1 MLERLV
7 RWSLENR
14 AMVYAIAA
22 LLTAFGAWT
31 ALRTPVDVLPDL
43 TAPTVTV
50 VVDAGGYTPTEVEQ
64 RVTIPLETALNGS
77 PGLRRIRS
85 NSATGLAVVTLEFDW
100 ATPPENARRIVA
112 ERLQTAGDE
121 LPEDLPPPHMTPASS
136 VMGEI
141 MFVALRSDSA
151 SPMDLKSTADWIV
164 RRRVMSVPGIAE
176 VLTIGGDERQVQLLV
191 DPPRMSARGIGMNQ
205 VIEAMSAASDN
216 RSAGVVVANGQELLV
231 EGVGRASVADDF
243 GNVVVGNAGGLPVL
257 AREIGDI
264 RIGEGLK
271 RGTGAF
277 NGKPAVILAIQKQ
290 PGANTLELTDRL
302 DTVFGELQRSLPEG
316 MVLET
321 RVFRQSDFIQ
331 RSVDNVTTS
340 LIEGLVL
347 VAVIVFI
354 FLVSWRATAVAL
366 AAIPVSVVSAIIVIN
381 AGGGTINT
389 MTLGGLA
396 IALGMLVDDAIIVVE
411 NVVRR
416 LRLER
421 AKPADEQQSDIAVVA
436 AATGEVQGAII
447 FATLII
453 LLVFLPIFGLSGIEG
468 RLLQPLALAYGIS
481 LLASLAV
488 ALTLTPA
495 LSYDLLS
502 RRPDDVG
509 REPGWVIRMK
519 HSYVGLLDRWLDRW
533 RALALGSLVMVV
545 LAGIGIA
552 LAGRAFLPEFNE
564 GSLTVNVTT
573 LPGTSLADSDRAASE
588 VEAALLSQPE
598 VRTTAR
604 RTGRAPGDPHAQ
616 EVFASEI
623 EASLNDDGRDR
634 DELLAALRDA
644 VSTVPGVQAIFGQP
658 IGHRVD
664 HILSGARANI
674 AIKVFAPDTDTLQRV
689 STQVETAV
697 AAIPGTVDVQRD
709 TQSLVPYLR
718 VRLRRADLA
727 NYGLAVEDVTGAIEA
742 AIAGAEVGQ
751 LIERPVITDVVV
763 RYDPVQYA
771 DAGQLDTM
779 LLAAPGG
786 QLIPLSAIADVV
798 RDTGPNAITRESV
811 ERMQL
816 VLANV
821 SGRDLGAV
829 VADIDTALDKIA
841 LPQGVHIELAG
852 QFESA
857 ESAGRTLLALGLVV
871 LIGMF
876 LLLQQA
882 FRSGRD
888 ALLVMINLPLAL
900 VGGVVGLWLTGG
912 VLSVATIVGF
922 ITLFGIA
929 TRNGVMMVTHIKHL
943 QAAEGVTDLAEA
955 VRRGSEERLV
965 PILMTAISAGL
976 ALLPLAIALGEPG
989 SEIQAPMAI
998 VILCGLTS
1006 STALNM
1012 LVLPAIY
1019 LKVTRDGWGVRM
1031 FHVEHQANGLKPGKT
1046 RPEPTNTRS
1055 KTA

>member
-1 MLERLV
+1 MLERPGILENLV
-7 RWSLENR
+7 RWSLENGI
-14 AMVYAIAA
+14 AVYAIAL

-31 ALRTPVDVLPDL
+31 AMRTPVDVLPDL

-64 RVTIPLETALNGS
+64 RITIPLETVLNGA

-85 NSATGLAVVTLEFDW
+85 NSATGLAVVTMEYDW
-100 ATPPENARRIVA
+100 STEPEQARRVTA
-112 ERLQTAGDE
+112 ERLQTAADE
-121 LPEDLPPPHMTPASS
+121 LPDDVPPPHMTPASS

-141 MFVALRSDSA
+141 MFVAMRSDTA
-151 SPMDLKSTADWIV
+151 SPMELKSTADWIV

-176 VLTIGGDERQVQLLV
+176 VMTIGGDERQVQLLV
-191 DPPRMSARGIGMNQ
+191 DPARLSARGIGLNQ
-205 VIEAMSAASDN
+205 VVKAMRGASAN
-216 RSAGVVVANGQELLV
+216 ESAGVVVENGQELLI
-231 EGVGRASVADDF
+231 EGVGRAANAEEF
-243 GNVVVGNAGGLPVL
+243 GNVVVGDTGGLPVL
-257 AREIGDI
+257 AREVGEI

-302 DTVFGELQRSLPEG
+302 DTVFAEIQRTLPQG

-321 RVFRQSDFIQ
+321 QVFRQSEFIE
-331 RSVDNVTTS
+331 RSVNNVTTA
-340 LIEGLVL
+340 LIEGLIL
-347 VAVIVFI
+347 VAIIVFI
-354 FLVSWRATAVAL
+354 FLISWRATAVAL

-381 AGGGTINT
+381 SGGGTINT
-389 MTLGGLA
+389 MTLGGLV

-421 AKPADEQQSDIAVVA
+421 EKPEGEQESDIKVVA
-436 AATGEVQGAII
+436 AATSEVQGAII

-453 LLVFLPIFGLSGIEG
+453 LLVFLPIFGLTGIEG
-468 RLLQPLALAYGIS
+468 RLLQPLALAYGVS

-495 LSYDLLS
+495 LSFDLLS
-502 RRPDDVG
+502 RKPEDVG
-509 REPGWVIRMK
+509 NEPNWVIRMK
-519 HSYVGLLDRWLDRW
+519 GWYDGVLSRWLDRW
-533 RALALGSLVMVV
+533 KVLAIASLVMVAA
-545 LAGIGIA
+545 AGIGIA
-552 LAGRAFLPEFNE
+552 LAGRSFLPEFNE

-573 LPGTSLADSDRAASE
+573 LPGTSLEDSDRAASE

-598 VRTTAR
+598 VLTTAR

-623 EASLNDDGRDR
+623 EATLAADGRDR
-634 DELLAALRDA
+634 EELVSALRGA
-644 VSTVPGVQAIFGQP
+644 VGTVPGVQAIFGQP
-658 IGHRVD
+658 IGHRID

-674 AIKVFAPDTDTLQRV
+674 AIKVFAPDTDALQAIT
-689 STQVETAV
+689 TQVESAV
-697 AAIPGTVDVQRD
+697 SAIPGAVDVQKD
-709 TQSLVPYLR
+709 TQSRVPYLR

-727 NYGLAVEDVTGAIEA
+727 NYGLAVEDVTGAIQA

-751 LIERPVITDVVV
+751 LVERPVITDVVV
-763 RYDPVQYA
+763 RYDPAQYK
-771 DAGQLDTM
+771 DAGQMENM
-779 LLAAPGG
+779 LLAAPDG
-786 QLIPLSAIADVV
+786 QLLPLAAVADVV
-798 RDTGPNAITRESV
+798 RDQGPNAITRESA

-816 VLANV
+816 VMANV

-829 VADIDTALDKIA
+829 VADVETALEGIE
-841 LPQGVHIELAG
+841 LPQGSHMELGG

-857 ESAGRTLLALGLVV
+857 ASATRTLLALGLIV
-871 LIGMF
+871 LVGMF
-876 LLLQQA
+876 LLLRQA
-882 FRSGRD
+882 FRSSND
-888 ALLVMINLPLAL
+888 AALVMINLPLAM

-943 QAAEGVTDLAEA
+943 QAVEGVSDLAEA
-955 VRRGSEERLV
+955 VRRGAEERLV

-976 ALLPLAIALGEPG
+976 ALVPLALAMGEPG

-1006 STALNM
+1006 STVLNM

-1019 LKVTRDGWGVRM
+1019 LKVTRDGWGVRQLRSRM
-1031 FHVEHQANGLKPGKT
+1031 RRRDDSTDAE
-1046 RPEPTNTRS
+1046 REPAS
-1055 KTA
+1055 

>member
-14 AMVYAIAA
+14 LAVYAIAA

-64 RVTIPLETALNGS
+64 RITVPLETALNGA

-85 NSATGLAVVTLEFDW
+85 NSTTGLSVVIMEYDW
-100 ATPPENARRIVA
+100 STDPEQARRITN
-112 ERLQTAGDE
+112 ERLQTAADE
-121 LPEDLPPPHMTPASS
+121 LPDDVAPPHMTPASS

-141 MFVALRSDSA
+141 MFVALRSDTA
-151 SPMDLKSTADWIV
+151 TPMELKSTADWIV

-176 VLTIGGDERQVQLLV
+176 VMTIGGDERQVQLLV
-191 DPPRMSARGIGMNQ
+191 DPARLSARGIGMNQ
-205 VIEAMSAASDN
+205 VIEAMERASIN
-216 RSAGVVVANGQELLV
+216 ESAGVLVENGQELLI
-231 EGVGRASVADDF
+231 EGVGRAEDAQDF
-243 GNVVVGNAGGLPVL
+243 GNVVVGEVGGVPVL
-257 AREIGDI
+257 AREIGDV

-290 PGANTLELTDRL
+290 PGANTLELTDQL
-302 DTVFGELQRSLPEG
+302 DEVFADLQRTLPRG

-321 RVFRQSDFIQ
+321 RVFRQSDFIE
-331 RSVDNVTTS
+331 RSVDNVTQA
-340 LIEGLVL
+340 LIEGLIL
-347 VAVIVFI
+347 VAIIVFI
-354 FLVSWRATAVAL
+354 FLISWRATAVAL

-381 AGGGTINT
+381 SGGGTINT

-421 AKPADEQQSDIAVVA
+421 QKPEPEQQSDTAVVA
-436 AATGEVQGAII
+436 SATSEVQGAII

-453 LLVFLPIFGLSGIEG
+453 LLVFLPIFGLTGIEG
-468 RLLQPLALAYGIS
+468 RLLQPLALAYGVS

-495 LSYDLLS
+495 LCNDMLS
-502 RRPDDVG
+502 RKPEDVG
-509 REPGWVIRMK
+509 NEPDWVTRMK
-519 HSYVGLLDRWLDRW
+519 KWYTGVLTRWLDRW
-533 RALALGSLVMVV
+533 RTLALGSAVMVLLTAV
-545 LAGIGIA
+545 GLTF
-552 LAGRAFLPEFNE
+552 AGRAFLPEFNE
-564 GSLTVNVTT
+564 GSLTINVTT

-598 VRTTAR
+598 IETTAR

-623 EASLNDDGRDR
+623 EATLNGEGRDR
-634 DELLAALRDA
+634 EELLAALRGA
-644 VSTVPGVQAIFGQP
+644 VGTVPGVQAIFGQP

-674 AIKVFAPDTDTLQRV
+674 AIKIFAPDSDTLQRL
-689 STQVETAV
+689 SSEVEGAV
-697 AAIPGTVDVQRD
+697 GSIPGAVDVQKD
-709 TQSLVPYLR
+709 TQSQVPYLR

-727 NYGLAVEDVTGAIEA
+727 NYGLAVDDVTGAIQS
-742 AIAGAEVGQ
+742 AIVGAEVGQ

-763 RYDPVQYA
+763 RYDPTQYN
-771 DAGQLDTM
+771 DAGQMENM
-779 LLAAPGG
+779 LIAAPGG
-786 QLIPLSAIADVV
+786 QLIPLAAVADVV
-798 RDTGPNAITRESV
+798 RDQGPNAITRESA

-816 VLANV
+816 VMANV

-829 VADIDTALDKIA
+829 VADVEQALEGID
-841 LPQGVHIELAG
+841 LPQGAHIELGG

-857 ESAGRTLLALGLVV
+857 ASASRTLLALGLVV

-876 LLLQQA
+876 LLLRQA
-882 FRSGRD
+882 FRSSND
-888 ALLVMINLPLAL
+888 AVLVMINLPLAL

-929 TRNGVMMVTHIKHL
+929 TRNGVMMVTHIQHL
-943 QAAEGVTDLAEA
+943 RQVEGISDLAEA
-955 VRRGSEERLV
+955 VRRGAEERLV

-976 ALLPLAIALGEPG
+976 ALVPLAIAIGEPG

-998 VILCGLTS
+998 VILCGLAS
-1006 STALNM
+1006 STVLNM
-1012 LVLPAIY
+1012 LVLPAVY
-1019 LKVTRDGWGVRM
+1019 LKVTRDGWGVKWPARRGNA
-1031 FHVEHQANGLKPGKT
+1031 EPDDLQAKELPQ
-1046 RPEPTNTRS
+1046 
-1055 KTA
+1055 

>member
-14 AMVYAIAA
+14 VVVYAIAI

-31 ALRTPVDVLPDL
+31 ATRTPVDVLPDL

-64 RVTIPLETALNGS
+64 RITIPLETALNGS
-77 PGLRRIRS
+77 PGLRRIKS
-85 NSATGLAVVTLEFDW
+85 NSATGLSVVTVEFAWNTRPDD
-100 ATPPENARRIVA
+100 ARRIVS
-112 ERLQTAGDE
+112 ERLQTIGDE
-121 LPEDLPPPHMTPASS
+121 LPDDVPAPHLTPASS

-141 MFVALRSDSA
+141 MFVALRSDTA
-151 SPMDLKSTADWIV
+151 SPMDLKSTADWII
-164 RRRVMSVPGIAE
+164 RRRLLSVPGIAD

-191 DPPRMSARGIGMNQ
+191 DPARLSARGLGMNE
-205 VIEAMSAASDN
+205 VVEAMERASGN
-216 RSAGVVVANGQELLV
+216 RSAGVAVANGQEWLI
-231 EGVGRASVADDF
+231 EGVGRAADADAF
-243 GNVVVGNAGGLPVL
+243 GAVVVGDQAGLPVL
-257 AREIGDI
+257 ARDIGTI

-277 NGKPAVILAIQKQ
+277 NGKPAVIFAIQKQ
-290 PGANTLELTDRL
+290 PGANTLDLTERL
-302 DTVFGELQRSLPEG
+302 DAEFAEMQKTLPEG
-316 MVLET
+316 MMLET
-321 RVFRQSDFIQ
+321 QVFRQADFIQ
-331 RSVDNVTTS
+331 RSVDNVQTA

-347 VAVIVFI
+347 VAVIVFL
-354 FLVSWRATAVAL
+354 FLWSWRATAVAL

-381 AGGGTINT
+381 SGGGTINT

-416 LRLER
+416 LRIER
-421 AKPADEQQSDIAVVA
+421 ARPESERTSDLEVVA
-436 AATGEVQGAII
+436 AATAEVQGSIL

-453 LLVFLPIFGLSGIEG
+453 LLVFLPMFGLTGIEG
-468 RLLQPLALAYGIS
+468 RLLQPLALAYGVS
-481 LLASLAV
+481 LLASLAI

-495 LSYDLLS
+495 LSYDLLT
-502 RRPDDVG
+502 RADDSAGHEPKWVAWMKTRYAALLGNLLGRVRMVVVG
-509 REPGWVIRMK
+509 
-519 HSYVGLLDRWLDRW
+519 S
-533 RALALGSLVMVV
+533 LALFVV
-545 LAGIGIA
+545 AAIGMA

-573 LPGTSLADSDRAASE
+573 LPGTSLEDSDRAASE

-623 EASLNDDGRDR
+623 EATLNDGGRDR
-634 DELLAALRDA
+634 EELLTALRGA
-644 VSTVPGVQAIFGQP
+644 VGAVPGVQAIFGQP

-674 AIKVFAPDTDTLQRV
+674 AIKIFAPDSNSLQAIA
-689 STQVETAV
+689 SQVESVV
-697 AAIPGTVDVQRD
+697 AEVPGTVDVQKD
-709 TQSLVPYLR
+709 TQSMVPYLR

-727 NYGLAVEDVTGAIEA
+727 NYGMTVEDVTGAVQA
-742 AIAGAEVGQ
+742 AIGGAEVGQ

-763 RYDPVQYA
+763 RYDPAQFA
-771 DAGQLDTM
+771 DAGQIESM
-779 LLAAPGG
+779 VLAAPNGN
-786 QLIPLSAIADVV
+786 LVPLAAVADVV
-798 RDTGPNAITRESV
+798 RDQGPNAITRESV
-811 ERMQL
+811 ERVQL

-821 SGRDLGAV
+821 QGRDLGAV
-829 VADIDTALDKIA
+829 VEDVRAAVDTIA
-841 LPQGVHIELAG
+841 LPQGARIELGG

-857 ESAGRTLLALGLVV
+857 ASAAQTLLALGLIV

-876 LLLQQA
+876 LLLRQA
-882 FRSGRD
+882 FKSTRD
-888 ALLVMINLPLAL
+888 ALLVMINLPLSL

-912 VLSVATIVGF
+912 VLSVATIIGF

-943 QAAEGVTDLAEA
+943 QLAEGVTDLAEA
-955 VRRGSEERLV
+955 VARGAQERLV
-965 PILMTAISAGL
+965 PILMTALAAGL
-976 ALLPLAIALGEPG
+976 ALVPLALAAGEPG

-998 VILCGLTS
+998 VILLGLAS

-1012 LVLPAIY
+1012 LVLPPVY
-1019 LKVTRDGWGVRM
+1019 LKVVRDGWGVRLPKRWRG
-1031 FHVEHQANGLKPGKT
+1031 E
-1046 RPEPTNTRS
+1046 PEP
-1055 KTA
+1055 AAA

>member
-14 AMVYAIAA
+14 IAVYAIAL
-22 LLTAFGAWT
+22 LLTAFGAWI
-31 ALRTPVDVLPDL
+31 AMRTPVDVLPDL

-64 RVTIPLETALNGS
+64 RITIPLETALNGA

-85 NSATGLAVVTLEFDW
+85 NSATGLSVVTMEYDW
-100 ATPPENARRIVA
+100 STEPEQARRVTA
-112 ERLQTAGDE
+112 ERLQTATDE
-121 LPEDLPPPHMTPASS
+121 LPDDVPPPHMTPASS

-141 MFVALRSDSA
+141 MFVAMRSDTA
-151 SPMDLKSTADWIV
+151 SPMELKSTADWIV

-176 VLTIGGDERQVQLLV
+176 VMTIGGDERQVQLLV
-191 DPPRMSARGIGMNQ
+191 DPARLSARGIGMNQ
-205 VIEAMSAASDN
+205 VIEAMRRASAN
-216 RSAGVVVANGQELLV
+216 ESAGVIVENGQELLI
-231 EGVGRASVADDF
+231 EGVGRASNAEEF
-243 GNVVVGNAGGLPVL
+243 GNVVVGETGGLPVL
-257 AREIGDI
+257 AREVGEI

-302 DTVFGELQRSLPEG
+302 DTVFAEIQRTLPQD
-316 MVLET
+316 MMLET
-321 RVFRQSDFIQ
+321 QVFRQADFIE
-331 RSVDNVTTS
+331 RSVDNVTTA
-340 LIEGLVL
+340 LIEGLIL
-347 VAVIVFI
+347 VAIIVFI

-381 AGGGTINT
+381 SGGGTINT

-421 AKPADEQQSDIAVVA
+421 EKPESERQSDIKVVA
-436 AATGEVQGAII
+436 AATSEVQGAII

-453 LLVFLPIFGLSGIEG
+453 LLVFLPIFGLTGIEG
-468 RLLQPLALAYGIS
+468 RLLQPLALAYGVS

-502 RRPDDVG
+502 RKPEDVG
-509 REPGWVIRMK
+509 NEPNWVVRMK
-519 HSYVGLLDRWLDRW
+519 AWYHGVLTRWMGRW
-533 RALALGSLVMVV
+533 KVLALASLVMVV
-545 LAGIGIA
+545 AAGIGIG
-552 LAGRAFLPEFNE
+552 LAGRSFLPEFNE

-573 LPGTSLADSDRAASE
+573 LPGTSLEDSDRAASE

-598 VRTTAR
+598 VLTTAR

-623 EASLNDDGRDR
+623 EATLAEDGRDR
-634 DELLAALRDA
+634 EELVSALRSA
-644 VSTVPGVQAIFGQP
+644 VGTVPGVQAIFGQP
-658 IGHRVD
+658 IGHRID

-674 AIKVFAPDTDTLQRV
+674 AIKVFAPDTDTLQTI
-689 STQVETAV
+689 SSQVEAAV
-697 AAIPGTVDVQRD
+697 SAIPGAVDVQKD
-709 TQSLVPYLR
+709 TQSRVPYLR
-718 VRLRRADLA
+718 IRLRRADLA
-727 NYGLAVEDVTGAIEA
+727 NYGLSVEDVTGAIQA

-751 LIERPVITDVVV
+751 LVERPVITDVVV
-763 RYDPVQYA
+763 RYDPAQYN
-771 DAGQLDTM
+771 DAGQMENM
-779 LLAAPGG
+779 LLAAPNG
-786 QLIPLSAIADVV
+786 QLLPLAAVADVV
-798 RDTGPNAITRESV
+798 RDQGPNAITRESV

-816 VLANV
+816 VMANV

-829 VADIDTALDKIA
+829 VADVETALEDID
-841 LPQGVHIELAG
+841 LPQGSHIELGG

-857 ESAGRTLLALGLVV
+857 ASATRTLLALGLIV
-871 LIGMF
+871 LVGMF
-876 LLLQQA
+876 LLLRQA
-882 FRSGRD
+882 FRSSND
-888 ALLVMINLPLAL
+888 AALVMINLPLAL

-912 VLSVATIVGF
+912 VLSVATIIGF

-929 TRNGVMMVTHIKHL
+929 TRNGVMMVAHIKHL
-943 QAAEGVTDLAEA
+943 QAVEGVSDLAEA
-955 VRRGSEERLV
+955 VRRGAEERLV

-976 ALLPLAIALGEPG
+976 ALVPLAFAMGKPG

-1019 LKVTRDGWGVRM
+1019 LKVTRDGWGFDRL
-1031 FHVEHQANGLKPGKT
+1031 HEISRRRRDRLGAE
-1046 RPEPTNTRS
+1046 PEPL
-1055 KTA
+1055 A

>member
-14 AMVYAIAA
+14 VAVYAIAL

-31 ALRTPVDVLPDL
+31 AMRTPVDVLPDL

-64 RVTIPLETALNGS
+64 RITIPLETALNGA

-85 NSATGLAVVTLEFDW
+85 NSATGLAVVTMEYDW
-100 ATPPENARRIVA
+100 STEPEQARRVTA
-112 ERLQTAGDE
+112 ERLQTATDE
-121 LPEDLPPPHMTPASS
+121 LPDDVPPPHMTPASS

-141 MFVALRSDSA
+141 MFVAMRSDTA
-151 SPMDLKSTADWIV
+151 SPMELKSTADWIV

-176 VLTIGGDERQVQLLV
+176 VMTIGGDERQVQLLV
-191 DPPRMSARGIGMNQ
+191 DPARLSARGIGLNQ
-205 VIEAMSAASDN
+205 VVEVMSSASAN
-216 RSAGVVVANGQELLV
+216 QSAGVVVENGQELLI
-231 EGVGRASVADDF
+231 EGVGRAATAEEF
-243 GNVVVGNAGGLPVL
+243 GNVVVGETGGLPVL
-257 AREIGDI
+257 AREVGEI

-277 NGKPAVILAIQKQ
+277 NGEPAVILAIQKQ

-302 DTVFGELQRSLPEG
+302 DTVFAEIQRTLPEG

-321 RVFRQSDFIQ
+321 QVFRQSDFIQ
-331 RSVDNVTTS
+331 RSVDNVTTA

-347 VAVIVFI
+347 VAIIVFI

-381 AGGGTINT
+381 SGGGTINT

-421 AKPADEQQSDIAVVA
+421 EKPEGERESDIKVVA
-436 AATGEVQGAII
+436 AATSEVQGAII

-453 LLVFLPIFGLSGIEG
+453 LLVFLPIFGLTGIEG
-468 RLLQPLALAYGIS
+468 RLLQPLALAYGVS

-502 RRPDDVG
+502 RKPEDIG
-509 REPGWVIRMK
+509 NEPKWVIRMK
-519 HSYVGLLDRWLDRW
+519 SWYDGVLSRWLDRW
-533 RALALGSLVMVV
+533 KVLAIASLVMVGA
-545 LAGIGIA
+545 AGIGIA
-552 LAGRAFLPEFNE
+552 LAGRSFLPEFNE

-573 LPGTSLADSDRAASE
+573 LPGTSLEDSDRAASE

-598 VRTTAR
+598 VLTTAR

-623 EASLNDDGRDR
+623 EATLAEDGRDR
-634 DELLAALRDA
+634 EELVSALRGA
-644 VSTVPGVQAIFGQP
+644 VGAVPGVQAIFGQP
-658 IGHRVD
+658 IGHRID

-674 AIKVFAPDTDTLQRV
+674 AIKVFAPDTDTLQTIT
-689 STQVETAV
+689 TQVESAV
-697 AAIPGTVDVQRD
+697 SSIPGAVDVQKD
-709 TQSLVPYLR
+709 TQSRVPYLR

-727 NYGLAVEDVTGAIEA
+727 NYGLAVEDVTGAIQA

-751 LIERPVITDVVV
+751 LVERPVITDVVV
-763 RYDPVQYA
+763 RYDPAQYN
-771 DAGQLDTM
+771 DAGQMENM
-779 LLAAPGG
+779 LLAAPDG
-786 QLIPLSAIADVV
+786 QLLPLAAVADVV
-798 RDTGPNAITRESV
+798 RDQGPNAITRESV

-816 VLANV
+816 VMANV

-829 VADIDTALDKIA
+829 VEDVESALEGID
-841 LPQGVHIELAG
+841 LPQGSHIELGG

-857 ESAGRTLLALGLVV
+857 ASATRTLLALGLIV
-871 LIGMF
+871 LVGMF
-876 LLLQQA
+876 LLLRQA
-882 FRSGRD
+882 FRSSND
-888 ALLVMINLPLAL
+888 AALVMINLPLAL

-943 QAAEGVTDLAEA
+943 QAVEGVNDLAEA
-955 VRRGSEERLV
+955 VRRGAEERLV

-976 ALLPLAIALGEPG
+976 ALVPLAIAMGEPG

-1006 STALNM
+1006 STVLNM

-1019 LKVTRDGWGVRM
+1019 LKVTRDGWGVGRLRDRM
-1031 FHVEHQANGLKPGKT
+1031 QRGDDSPVNE
-1046 RPEPTNTRS
+1046 PES
-1055 KTA
+1055 DS

>member
-1 MLERLV
+1 
-7 RWSLENR
+7 
-14 AMVYAIAA
+14 MVYAIAA

-64 RVTIPLETALNGS
+64 RVTIPLETALNGA

-85 NSATGLAVVTLEFDW
+85 NSATGLSVVTLEFDW
-100 ATPPENARRIVA
+100 ATPPESARRIVA

-121 LPEDLPPPHMTPASS
+121 LPADLPPPHMTPASS

-191 DPPRMSARGIGMNQ
+191 DPARMSARGIGTNQ
-205 VIEAMSAASDN
+205 VIEAMSAASNN

-231 EGVGRASVADDF
+231 EGVGRAATADDF
-243 GNVVVGNAGGLPVL
+243 GNVVVGDAGGVPVL

-302 DTVFGELQRSLPEG
+302 DTVFSELQRSLPEG

-321 RVFRQSDFIQ
+321 RVFRQADFIQ
-331 RSVDNVTTS
+331 RSVDNVTTA

-421 AKPADEQQSDIAVVA
+421 AKTPEEQQSDIAVVA

-468 RLLQPLALAYGIS
+468 RLLQPLALAYGVS

-519 HSYVGLLDRWLDRW
+519 RWYVALLDRWLDRW
-533 RALALGSLVMVV
+533 RLLAVGSLIMVV
-545 LAGIGIA
+545 LAGIGIV

-634 DELLAALRDA
+634 GELLTALRDA
-644 VSTVPGVQAIFGQP
+644 VGTVPGVQAIFGQP

-674 AIKVFAPDTDTLQRV
+674 AIKVFAPDTDTLQRI

-697 AAIPGTVDVQRD
+697 SAIPGTVDVQRD

-727 NYGLAVEDVTGAIEA
+727 NYGLAVEAVTGAIEA
-742 AIAGAEVGQ
+742 AIAGAKVGQ

-779 LLAAPGG
+779 LIAAPGG

-816 VLANV
+816 VMANV

-829 VADIDTALDKIA
+829 VADIDTVLEDIA
-841 LPQGVHIELAG
+841 LPPGAHIELAG

-857 ESAGRTLLALGLVV
+857 ASAGRTLLALGLVV
-871 LIGMF
+871 LLGMF

-943 QAAEGVTDLAEA
+943 QAVEGIADLAEA

-1006 STALNM
+1006 STVLNM

-1019 LKVTRDGWGVRM
+1019 LKVTRDGWGVTWPAWRRR
-1031 FHVEHQANGLKPGKT
+1031 ETLA
-1046 RPEPTNTRS
+1046 E
-1055 KTA
+1055 

>member
-121 LPEDLPPPHMTPASS
+121 LPDDLPLPHMTPASS

-151 SPMDLKSTADWIV
+151 TPMDLKSTADWIV

-191 DPPRMSARGIGMNQ
+191 DPVRMSARGIGMNQ

-231 EGVGRASVADDF
+231 EGVGRAAVADDF
-243 GNVVVGNAGGLPVL
+243 GNVVVGDAGGVPVL

-396 IALGMLVDDAIIVVE
+396 IALGMLVDDANIVVE

-468 RLLQPLALAYGIS
+468 RLLQPLALAYGVS

-502 RRPDDVG
+502 RRPDNVG

-519 HSYVGLLDRWLDRW
+519 RWYVGLLDRWLDRW
-533 RALALGSLVMVV
+533 KALAVGSLVMVV

-552 LAGRAFLPEFNE
+552 MAGRAFLPEFNE

-623 EASLNDDGRDR
+623 EASLNDEGRSR
-634 DELLAALRDA
+634 DELLTALRDA
-644 VSTVPGVQAIFGQP
+644 VGTVPGVQAIFGQP

-664 HILSGARANI
+664 HILSGARASI
-674 AIKVFAPDTDTLQRV
+674 AIKVFAPDTDTLQQV

-718 VRLRRADLA
+718 VRLRRGDLA
-727 NYGLAVEDVTGAIEA
+727 NYGLAVEDVTAAIEA

-763 RYDPVQYA
+763 RYDPARYA

-779 LLAAPGG
+779 LIAAPGG

-821 SGRDLGAV
+821 AGRDLGAV
-829 VADIDTALDKIA
+829 VADIDTALDAIA

-857 ESAGRTLLALGLVV
+857 ASAGRTLLALGLVV

-1019 LKVTRDGWGVRM
+1019 LKVTRDGWGIAR
-1031 FHVEHQANGLKPGKT
+1031 FLGQRGST
-1046 RPEPTNTRS
+1046 
-1055 KTA
+1055 